1 MTDMSGL
8 TKFYTVLGS
17 AVVLSYFFFELGG
30 YSFGDTTIERI
41 PPDVRQ
47 APGGYRSFH
56 FWHTGYK
63 GGK

>member
-1 MTDMSGL
+1 MSTMTKL
-8 TKFYTVLGS
+8 YTLFGS
-17 AVVLSYFFFELGG
+17 ILIVSYFFFELSGHTL
-30 YSFGDTTIERI
+30 GDNEVERI

-56 FWHTGYK
+56 FWHSGYK